1 MSPLQHHDKRLA
13 KDMTPR
19 AELLLDL
26 VREMV
31 ADGLPCE
38 VMECNNLAVYKQ
50 IGSPAVMHKS
60 MRWLL
65 AHKYVV
71 LKTSERDARAKTCA
85 LTRKGIDYLADDQTK
100 AT

>member
-1 MSPLQHHDKRLA
+1 MSPLQHHNKRTA
-13 KDMTPR
+13 KGMSNH

-26 VREMV
+26 LREML
-31 ADGLPCE
+31 ADDLPCTM
-38 VMECNNLAVYKQ
+38 MECNNMGVYRE
-50 IGSPAVMHKS
+50 IGSPATLHKS

-65 AHKYVV
+65 AHKYVT
-71 LKTSERDARAKTCA
+71 LKQSDRDARAKTCT